1 MIINPFTPIPK
12 SNKSHVKG
20 WALHWSESIDQPIHR
35 EGDYSG
41 DLYFEHGVNFGGS
54 LNLFGGVTCEIVDNL
69 KQLVASTDKLY
80 SLDIPMPD
88 YDAMLKKRGVEIP
101 GLKEKLA
108 NAITLTQRE
117 LPLKHLTYGD
127 SHATAYAPYKSR
139 VIRVNGQTLY
149 GALKDNKIPE
159 DANLI
164 VLGSID
170 IRHHLMRQPDPRE
183 ASMEM
188 IKELQSRYPDAKLG
202 TPVPVEHEER
212 RIPKTG
218 HYKGMPFFGS
228 RKDRQALTSLFKAY
242 THVRLPDVCYI
253 MDGKAYADEYME
265 LGSSVHIAP
274 THYRRVGGWN
284 V

>member
-20 WALHWSESIDQPIHR
+20 WALHWAESLDLPIHR
-35 EGDYSG
+35 EGPYSG

-54 LNLFGGVTCEIVDNL
+54 LNLFGGVTDQIIDNL
-69 KQLVASTDKLY
+69 KQLAASPDKLY

-88 YDAMLKKRGVEIP
+88 YAAMLKKRGVEIP
-101 GLKEKLA
+101 GLKAKLA
-108 NAITLTQRE
+108 SASTLTQMD
-117 LPLKHLTYGD
+117 LPFKYLVYGD
-127 SHATAYAPYKSR
+127 SHATAYAPYKSKI
-139 VIRVNGQTLY
+139 IRVNGQTLH
-149 GALKDNKIPE
+149 GALKESKIPE
-159 DANLI
+159 NVNLI

-170 IRHHLMRQPDPRE
+170 VRHHLLRQPEPRK
-183 ASMEM
+183 STMEL
-188 IKELQSRYPDAKLG
+188 INELQTRYPNAQYG

-218 HYKGMPFFGS
+218 YYKGTPFYGS
-228 RKDRQALTSLFKAY
+228 REERQSLTALFKAF

-253 MDGKAYADEYME
+253 MDGKKYADEYME

-274 THYRRVGGWN
+274 AHYRRVGGWN